1 MRINEGFF
9 VSESEVEGEA
19 PAELDKYWRKF
30 VFPISFLSGR
40 LHLRRVRMFRFA
52 ISVAFFAAIWS
63 RSALA
68 QGPSTRP
75 TTIAEVA
82 ALFPVLDTNANP
94 LESFGFRGEMLG
106 QRGVTFNVA
115 FDPDRGPDLRLFDAR
130 DGTPIM
136 LAVGDELVVYD
147 SFHGTVWI
155 IHRASVFFR
164 LEPTKAVDG
173 IDFEF
178 SFSGSREPW
187 VRSIDIRADP
197 AAMIELML
205 PIDQPVIA
213 GGNLRWVGKKVMG
226 DRAFD
231 VELKVNTDG
240 SPATL
245 ELVVTNA
252 QTQAVAVRMAG
263 IQRGQ
268 QLEEQRF
275 NLPDFRKL
283 QDAIQVEVR
292 NRSEVAPA
300 ELGSLLFGM
309 GLRWAIHDEKL
320 RKEIETQVGPVN
332 WDELRTKDEQISKVL
347 REWLKNQR

>member
-1 MRINEGFF
+1 
-9 VSESEVEGEA
+9 
-19 PAELDKYWRKF
+19 
-30 VFPISFLSGR
+30 
-40 LHLRRVRMFRFA
+40 MFRFA
-52 ISVAFFAAIWS
+52 PFVASYVALLSWS
-63 RSALA
+63 GLA
-68 QGPSTRP
+68 QIPTTRP
-75 TTIAEVA
+75 ATIAEVA

-94 LESFGFRGEMLG
+94 LESFEFQGEMLG
-106 QRGVTFNVA
+106 QRGVAFNVA

-136 LAVGDELVVYD
+136 LAGGDELVVYD

-155 IHRASVFFR
+155 IHRASVYFR
-164 LEPTKAVDG
+164 LEPTKALDG

-187 VRSIDIRADP
+187 VRSVDIRADP
-197 AAMIELML
+197 AALIELML
-205 PIDQPVIA
+205 PMDQPVVA

-231 VELKVNTDG
+231 VELKVNADA

-245 ELVVTNA
+245 ELVVTNS
-252 QTQAVAVRMAG
+252 QTHAVAVRMAG

-268 QLEEQRF
+268 ELVDERF
-275 NLPDFRKL
+275 HLPDFRKL
-283 QDAIQVEVR
+283 QDAVQVETR
-292 NRSEVAPA
+292 NRSEVTPA
-300 ELGSLLFGM
+300 ELGSLFFGM

-320 RKEIETQVGPVN
+320 RKEIETQIGPVN

-347 REWLKNQR
+347 REWLKN